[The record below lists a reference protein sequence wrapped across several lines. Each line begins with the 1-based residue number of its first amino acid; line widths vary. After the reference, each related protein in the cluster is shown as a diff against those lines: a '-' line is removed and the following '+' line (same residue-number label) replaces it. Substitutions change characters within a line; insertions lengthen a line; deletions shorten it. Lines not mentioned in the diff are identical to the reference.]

1 MKNAI
6 PENTLTEETKNEL
19 KKIKNGNRANIVY
32 RTNEYPYSFYK
43 LRTINTFGRDIYNDK
58 ITLKKLMKTTVAY

>member
-19 KKIKNGNRANIVY
+19 NKIKNGNRANIVY
-32 RTNEYPYSFYK
+32 RTNEYPYSF
-43 LRTINTFGRDIYNDK
+43 
-58 ITLKKLMKTTVAY
+58 